1 MGPLYERLV
10 VRPGTYDDA
19 EAVRGIRNDAVE
31 STTAIW
37 TSLTHTAEEAAA
49 WWAGHVDRGAAYV
62 AEDVTDEGPVVLGYA
77 CWAQWRAKE
86 GYRYTVEDSVYVRP
100 SAAGKGVGRRLLTA
114 LVEGAREA
122 GMHVMLADIES
133 GNAASIALHQRLGFE
148 TVGTLREI
156 GTKFD
161 RWLDLTILRLEL

>member
-1 MGPLYERLV
+1 MGPLYDRV
-10 VRPGTYDDA
+10 TIRPGTYDDA

-37 TSLTHTAEEAAA
+37 TSLTHTPEEAAA
-49 WWAGHVDRGAAYV
+49 WWADHVDRGAAFV
-62 AEDVTDEGPVVLGYA
+62 AEGTGADRPVVGYA

-100 SAAGKGVGRRLLTA
+100 GEAGKGIGRRLLTA
-114 LVEGAREA
+114 LIEGAREA

-133 GNAASIALHQRLGFE
+133 GNAASIALHERLGFE